1 MKNIIKTMLL
11 SVVVLGMSS
20 CTEEKILDLKPVNN
34 ILSPDAFK
42 TPTLIATYMNGVYNA
57 AAIGQYNAAP
67 TSPNGGRGYVWGAA
81 FVEQG
86 EARGEDVV
94 NMQTFYELTYRSTYD
109 PTTANNV
116 YYWVDGYRLIN
127 RCNIMI
133 EGATDAAAKGIIT
146 QAVANDY
153 IGQSKFLRAI
163 THLELLT
170 YFARPYN
177 FTPGATHPGVPYRE
191 VGINTS
197 EDIASE
203 AAKPRNT
210 VGDVYAKV
218 LADLNAAETLI
229 TTGSST
235 AFSSRVVGKASK
247 WAAIAFK
254 TRLYLQKRDWAN
266 VIVEGNKLT
275 GAFALTVD
283 PYAPFQNTT
292 GVAPSNSESI
302 FSIQHSAISNPG
314 SNAALASILKDR
326 ALVCISPIIWR
337 DKDWLTDDKRRE
349 NGKFIFTPASGIKY
363 SNKYTDVTN
372 RTDAAPVIRYA
383 EVVLNMA
390 EAQAR
395 LSNPAA
401 ALTLLNSVRNRSL
414 ANPVATGTNPIG
426 QAYTAASFTSDAALV
441 AAILKERRIE
451 FLQEGRRWTDIHRL
465 QGDPIQA
472 IADANKGIPAKC
484 ANGAPAAAAFVLT
497 TPFVVTTP
505 IAAIPG
511 TDYKFLW
518 PIPQLEMN
526 TNPGLGQ
533 NPDW

>member
-1 MKNIIKTMLL
+1 MKNIIKTILL

-20 CTEEKILDLKPVNN
+20 CTEEKILDLKPINN
-34 ILSPDAFK
+34 ILDPDAFT
-42 TPTLIATYMNGVYNA
+42 TPTLISSYMNGVYNA
-57 AAIGQYNAAP
+57 AAIGQYNAVP

-94 NMQTFYELTYRSTYD
+94 NMATFYELTYKSTYD

-127 RCNIMI
+127 RCNLMI
-133 EGATDAAAKGIIT
+133 EGVTGAVANGVIS

-153 IGQSKFLRAI
+153 IGQAKFLRAI

-170 YFARPYN
+170 YFARPYY
-177 FTPGATHPGVPYRE
+177 FTAGATHPGIPYRE
-191 VGINTS
+191 VGVNTN
-197 EDIASE
+197 EEIASE
-203 AAKPRNT
+203 TAKPRNT
-210 VGDVYAKV
+210 VAECYAKI

-229 TTGSST
+229 TANKTIG
-235 AFSSRVVGKASK
+235 RASK
-247 WAAIAFK
+247 TAAIAFK

-266 VIVEGNKLT
+266 VIAEGTKLNGVYT
-275 GAFALTVD
+275 LTAD
-283 PYAPFQNTT
+283 PYGPFGTTATTNT
-292 GVAPSNSESI
+292 ESI
-302 FSIQHSAISNPG
+302 FSIVHSATSNPG
-314 SNAALASILKDR
+314 VNASLPSILKNR
-326 ALVCISPIIWR
+326 ALVCISPILWR
-337 DKDWLTDDKRRE
+337 DTQWWLADDKRRE
-349 NGKFIFTPASGIKY
+349 DGKFIYTAAGIKY
-363 SNKYTDVTN
+363 TNKYIDITN
-372 RTDAAPVIRYA
+372 QSDPAPVIRYA

-395 LSNPAA
+395 LSNLPAA
-401 ALTLLNSVRNRSL
+401 LNLLNSVRNRSL
-414 ANPVATGTNPIG
+414 ANPIATVANPIG
-426 QAYTAASFTSDAALV
+426 QAYTSASFTTDATMV

-465 QGDPIQA
+465 QADPIA
-472 IADANKGIPAKC
+472 AVATDGIPAKF
-484 ANGAPAAAAFVLT
+484 ASATPPVAAYVLGNS
-497 TPFVVTTP
+497 FVVTTP

-511 TDYKFLW
+511 SDYKFLW

-533 NPDW
+533 NTGW

>member
-1 MKNIIKTMLL
+1 MKNIIKTIIL

-34 ILSPDAFK
+34 ILSPDAFT
-42 TPTLIATYMNGVYNA
+42 TPTLISTYMNGVYNA

-86 EARGEDVV
+86 ETRGEDVV
-94 NMQTFYELTYRSTYD
+94 NMATFYELTYKATYD

-127 RCNIMI
+127 RCNLMI
-133 EGATDAAAKGIIT
+133 EGVTGAVAKGVIT
-146 QAVANDY
+146 QAVADNY
-153 IGQSKFLRAI
+153 IGQCKFLRAI

-177 FTPGATHPGVPYRE
+177 FTPGATHPGIPYRE
-191 VGINTS
+191 VGVNTS
-197 EDIASE
+197 EEIASE
-203 AAKPRNT
+203 SAKPRNT
-210 VGDVYAKV
+210 VAEVYAKV
-218 LADLNAAETLI
+218 LTDLNAAETLI
-229 TTGSST
+229 TTGNST
-235 AFSSRVVGKASK
+235 AFSGRVVGRASK

-275 GAFALTVD
+275 GVFALTAD
-283 PYAPFQNTT
+283 PYAPFQNSSSSAATN
-292 GVAPSNSESI
+292 NSESI
-302 FSIQHSAISNPG
+302 FSIQHSATANPG
-314 SNAALASILKDR
+314 VNASLPSILKNR
-326 ALVCISPIIWR
+326 ALVCISPILWR
-337 DKDWLTDDKRRE
+337 DTQWWLADDKRRE
-349 NGKFIFTPASGIKY
+349 DGKFIYTAAGIKY
-363 SNKYTDVTN
+363 TNKYTDIVN
-372 RTDAAPVIRYA
+372 QTDAAPVIRYA

-395 LSNPAA
+395 LSNLPA

-414 ANPVATGTNPIG
+414 ANPVATPTNPVG
-426 QAYTAASFTSDAALV
+426 QAYTSASFTTNATMV

-465 QGDPIQA
+465 QYDDLAPV
-472 IADANKGIPAKC
+472 NGIPAKV
-484 ANGAPAAAAFVLT
+484 ASGAPPATAAFVLGNSYVIT
-497 TPFVVTTP
+497 TPV
-505 IAAIPG
+505 AAVPRD
-511 TDYKFLW
+511 DYKFLW
-518 PIPQLEMN
+518 PIPQIELN

-533 NPDW
+533 NPEW

>member
-1 MKNIIKTMLL
+1 MKNIIKTILL

-42 TPTLIATYMNGVYNA
+42 TPTLISTYMNGVYNA

-86 EARGEDVV
+86 ETRGEDVV
-94 NMQTFYELTYRSTYD
+94 NMQTFYELTYRGTYD

-133 EGATDAAAKGIIT
+133 EGSTDAVAKGIIT

-153 IGQSKFLRAI
+153 IGQCKFLRAI

-170 YFARPYN
+170 YFAKPYF
-177 FTPGATHPGVPYRE
+177 FTPGATHPGIPYRE
-191 VGINTS
+191 VGVNTS
-197 EDIASE
+197 EEIATESV
-203 AAKPRNT
+203 KPRNT
-210 VGDVYAKV
+210 VAEVYAKV
-218 LADLNAAETLI
+218 LTDLNDAETLI
-229 TTGSST
+229 TTGNSAS
-235 AFSSRVVGKASK
+235 FSSRVIGRASK

-266 VIVEGNKLT
+266 VIVEGNKLSA
-275 GAFALTVD
+275 AFAITAD

-292 GVAPSNSESI
+292 GTAPSNSESI

-326 ALVCISPIIWR
+326 ALVCISPILWR
-337 DKDWLTDDKRRE
+337 DPKWLADDKRRE
-349 NGKFIFTPASGIKY
+349 NGKFIYTPSTGIKY

-395 LSNPAA
+395 LSNPTA

-414 ANPVATGTNPIG
+414 AIPAT
-426 QAYTAASFTSDAALV
+426 QAYTAASFASDAALV
-441 AAILKERRIE
+441 EAILKERRIE

-465 QGDPIQA
+465 QGDPIPS
-472 IADANKGIPAKC
+472 IADANKGIPAKF
-484 ANGAPAAAAFVLT
+484 ANGAPAAAAYVLGNS
-497 TPFVVTTP
+497 FVVTTSIAP
-505 IAAIPG
+505 IAY
-511 TDYKFLW
+511 DSFKFLW
-518 PIPQLEMN
+518 PIPQIELN

>member
-1 MKNIIKTMLL
+1 MKNIIKTILL

-34 ILSPDAFK
+34 ILSPDAFT
-42 TPTLIATYMNGVYNA
+42 TPTLVATYMNGVYNA

-94 NMQTFYELTYRSTYD
+94 NMATFYELTYTATYD

-127 RCNIMI
+127 RANIMI
-133 EGATDAAAKGIIT
+133 EGATEAAAKGVIT
-146 QAVANDY
+146 QAAANDY
-153 IGQSKFLRAI
+153 IGQCKFLRAI

-170 YFARPYN
+170 YFAQPYN
-177 FTPGATHPGVPYRE
+177 FTAGATHPGIPYRE
-191 VGINTS
+191 VGVNTA
-197 EDIASE
+197 EEIASE
-203 AAKPRNT
+203 SLKPRNT
-210 VGDVYAKV
+210 VAEVYDKV
-218 LADLNAAETLI
+218 LADLNSAETLI
-229 TTGSST
+229 TTGSSAT
-235 AFSSRVVGKASK
+235 FSSRVVGRASK

-275 GAFALTVD
+275 GAFALATD

-292 GVAPSNSESI
+292 GIAPSNSESI

-326 ALVCISPIIWR
+326 SLVCISPILWR
-337 DKDWLTDDKRRE
+337 DTASWLTDDKRRE
-349 NGKFIFTPASGIKY
+349 DGKFIFTLAGIKY

-395 LSNPAA
+395 LSNLPA
-401 ALTLLNSVRNRSL
+401 ALTLLNSVRDRSL
-414 ANPVATGTNPIG
+414 ANKATQTYTGFATN
-426 QAYTAASFTSDAALV
+426 AAMV

-465 QGDPIQA
+465 QYDDLAPV
-472 IADANKGIPAKC
+472 NGIPAKF
-484 ANGAPAAAAFVLT
+484 ANGATPPAAAFVLT
-497 TPFVVTTP
+497 NSFVVTTP
-505 IAAIPG
+505 VAAIPK
-511 TDYKFLW
+511 DNYKFLW
-518 PIPQLEMN
+518 PIPQIELN

-533 NPDW
+533 NPSW

>member
-1 MKNIIKTMLL
+1 MKNIIKTILL

-34 ILSPDAFK
+34 ILSPDAFT

-86 EARGEDVV
+86 ETRGEDVV
-94 NMQTFYELTYRSTYD
+94 NMATFYELTYKATYD
-109 PTTANNV
+109 PTTPNNV

-133 EGATDAAAKGIIT
+133 EGTTEAAAKGVIT

-153 IGQSKFLRAI
+153 IGQAKFLRAI

-177 FTPGATHPGVPYRE
+177 YTAGATHPGIPYRE
-191 VGINTS
+191 VGVNTS
-197 EDIASE
+197 EEIATES
-203 AAKPRNT
+203 AKPRNT
-210 VGDVYAKV
+210 VGEVYAKV
-218 LADLNAAETLI
+218 LADLNSAETLI

-235 AFSSRVVGKASK
+235 AFASRVVGRASK

-266 VIVEGNKLT
+266 VIFEGNKLT
-275 GAFALTVD
+275 GAFALTAD

-292 GVAPSNSESI
+292 SVVPSNSESI
-302 FSIQHSAISNPG
+302 FSIQHSATANPG
-314 SNAALASILKDR
+314 VNASLPSVLKNR
-326 ALVCISPIIWR
+326 ALVCISPILWR
-337 DKDWLTDDKRRE
+337 DKEWLADDKRRE
-349 NGKFIFTPASGIKY
+349 DGKFIYTAAGIKY
-363 SNKYTDVTN
+363 TNKYTDITN
-372 RTDAAPVIRYA
+372 QTDAAPVVRYA

-395 LSNPAA
+395 LSNPTT

-414 ANPVATGTNPIG
+414 ANPIATPTNPIG
-426 QAYTAASFTSDAALV
+426 QAYTAASFTTDAALV

-465 QGDPIQA
+465 QGDPIVSVA
-472 IADANKGIPAKC
+472 IDGIPAKY
-484 ANGAPAAAAFVLT
+484 ASATPAVAAYVLT
-497 TPFVVTTP
+497 NSFVVTTS
-505 IAAIPG
+505 IAAIKG
-511 TDYKFLW
+511 DDYKFLW
-518 PIPQLEMN
+518 PIPQIELN

-533 NPDW
+533 NPIW

>member
-1 MKNIIKTMLL
+1 MKNIIKTILL

-34 ILSPDAFK
+34 ILSPDAFT
-42 TPTLIATYMNGVYNA
+42 TPTLVATYMNGVYNA
-57 AAIGQYNAAP
+57 AAVGQYNAVP

-86 EARGEDVV
+86 EMRGEDVV
-94 NMQTFYELTYRSTYD
+94 NMQTFYELTYRATYD
-109 PTTANNV
+109 PTTPNNV

-133 EGATDAAAKGIIT
+133 EGATEAAAKGVIT
-146 QAVANDY
+146 QAAANDY

-170 YFARPYN
+170 YFAKPYN
-177 FTPGATHPGVPYRE
+177 STAGATHAGIPYRE
-191 VGINTS
+191 VGVNTTT
-197 EDIASE
+197 EIASE
-203 AAKPRNT
+203 SAKPRNT
-210 VGDVYAKV
+210 VAECYTKI
-218 LADLNAAETLI
+218 LADLNDAETLI
-229 TTGSST
+229 TTGNST
-235 AFSSRVVGKASK
+235 AFASRVVGRASK

-266 VIVEGNKLT
+266 VILEGNKLST
-275 GAFALTVD
+275 AFALTAD
-283 PYAPFQNTT
+283 PYAPFQNTST
-292 GVAPSNSESI
+292 VATSNSESI
-302 FSIQHSAISNPG
+302 FSIQHSATSNPTVNG
-314 SNAALASILKDR
+314 ALAPILKDR

-337 DKDWLTDDKRRE
+337 DPQWLADDKRRAD
-349 NGKFIFTPASGIKY
+349 GKFIYTAAGIKY

-390 EAQAR
+390 EAKAR
-395 LSNPAA
+395 LLDLPG

-414 ANPVATGTNPIG
+414 ADVAT
-426 QAYTAASFTSDAALV
+426 QAYTSTSFTTDATMV

-465 QGDPIQA
+465 IGDPIA
-472 IADANKGIPAKC
+472 AVATTGIPAKFN
-484 ANGAPAAAAFVLT
+484 NGSPATTAYVLGNS
-497 TPFVVTTP
+497 FVVTTP
-505 IAAIPG
+505 IAAIPA
-511 TDYKFLW
+511 TDRRFLW

>member
-1 MKNIIKTMLL
+1 MKNIIKTILL

-34 ILSPDAFK
+34 ILSPDAF
-42 TPTLIATYMNGVYNA
+42 TSPTLVATYMNGVYNA

-94 NMQTFYELTYRSTYD
+94 NMATFYELTYRSTYD

-127 RCNIMI
+127 RANIMI
-133 EGATDAAAKGIIT
+133 EGATEAAAKGVIT
-146 QAVANDY
+146 QAAANDY
-153 IGQSKFLRAI
+153 IGQCKFLRAI
-163 THLELLT
+163 THLELVT
-170 YFARPYN
+170 FFARPYN
-177 FTPGATHPGVPYRE
+177 YTPGATHPGIPYRE
-191 VGINTS
+191 VGVNTS
-197 EDIASE
+197 EEIASE

-210 VGDVYAKV
+210 VGEVYAKV
-218 LADLNAAETLI
+218 LADLNSAEALI
-229 TTGSST
+229 TTGSSAT
-235 AFSSRVVGKASK
+235 FSSRVVGRASK

-266 VIVEGNKLT
+266 VIAEGVKLN
-275 GAFALTVD
+275 GAFALTAD

-292 GVAPSNSESI
+292 TAATSNSESI
-302 FSIQHSAISNPG
+302 FSIQHSATSNPQV
-314 SNAALASILKDR
+314 NAALASILKDR
-326 ALVCISPIIWR
+326 ALVCISPILWR
-337 DKDWLTDDKRRE
+337 DTKWWKADDKRRE
-349 NGKFIFTPASGIKY
+349 DGKFIYTAAGIKY
-363 SNKYTDVTN
+363 TNKYTDVTN

-390 EAQAR
+390 EAYAR
-395 LSNPAA
+395 QSNLPE
-401 ALTLLNSVRNRSL
+401 ALKLLNSVRNRSL
-414 ANPVATGTNPIG
+414 ADVAG
-426 QAYTAASFTSDAALV
+426 QAYTDTSFPTNETMV
-441 AAILKERRIE
+441 EAILKERRIE

-465 QGDPIQA
+465 QGDPIA
-472 IADANKGIPAKC
+472 LVATNGIPAKY
-484 ANGAPAAAAFVLT
+484 ANATPATAAFVLGNS
-497 TPFVVTTP
+497 FVVTTP

-511 TDYKFLW
+511 TDRRFLW
-518 PIPQLEMN
+518 PIPQIELN

-533 NPDW
+533 NEGWQ

>member
-1 MKNIIKTMLL
+1 MKNIIKTILL
-11 SVVVLGMSS
+11 SAVVLGMSS

-34 ILSPDAFK
+34 ILSPDAFT
-42 TPTLIATYMNGVYNA
+42 TPTLISTYMNGVYNA

-81 FVEQG
+81 YVEQG

-94 NMQTFYELTYRSTYD
+94 NMATFYELTYRGTYD

-127 RCNIMI
+127 RCNLMI
-133 EGATDAAAKGIIT
+133 EGTTDAVAKGIIT
-146 QAVANDY
+146 KAVGDDY

-177 FTPGATHPGVPYRE
+177 FTAGATHPGIPYRE
-191 VGINTS
+191 VGVNTFAEIDS
-197 EDIASE
+197 ES
-203 AAKPRNT
+203 AKPRNT
-210 VGDVYAKV
+210 VAECYTKI
-218 LADLNAAETLI
+218 LADLNDAEALI
-229 TTGSST
+229 TTGSSS
-235 AFSSRVVGKASK
+235 AFASRVVGRASK

-254 TRLYLQKRDWAN
+254 TRLYLQKRDWPN
-266 VIVEGNKLT
+266 VLVEGAKLNS
-275 GAFALTVD
+275 AFALAAD
-283 PYAPFQNTT
+283 PYAPFQN
-292 GVAPSNSESI
+292 SNSTLTSNPESI
-302 FSIQHSAISNPG
+302 FTIQHSATANPG
-314 SNAALASILKDR
+314 VNAALASILKDR

-337 DKDWLTDDKRRE
+337 DPQWLADDKRRE
-349 NGKFIFTPASGIKY
+349 EGKFIYTPPLPNAQLKY

-372 RTDAAPVIRYA
+372 RTDGAPVIRYA

-390 EAQAR
+390 EANAR
-395 LSNPAA
+395 LGNLPA

-414 ANPVATGTNPIG
+414 ANPTT
-426 QAYTAASFTSDAALV
+426 QAYTAASFTTDAAMV

-465 QGDPIQA
+465 QGDPIASVA
-472 IADANKGIPAKC
+472 IDGIPAKM
-484 ANGAPAAAAFVLT
+484 ANAAPAATAFVLGNSY
-497 TPFVVTTP
+497 VITTP

-511 TDYKFLW
+511 SNYRFLW

>member
-34 ILSPDAFK
+34 ILSPDAFT

-57 AAIGQYNAAP
+57 AAIGQYTAAP

-86 EARGEDVV
+86 ECRGEDVV
-94 NMQTFYELTYRSTYD
+94 NMATFYELTYKATYD

-133 EGATDAAAKGIIT
+133 EGTTEAVAKGIIS
-146 QAVANDY
+146 QDVANDY
-153 IGQSKFLRAI
+153 IGQAKFLRAI

-177 FTPGATHPGVPYRE
+177 FTPGATHPGIPYRE
-191 VGINTS
+191 VGVNTS

-203 AAKPRNT
+203 SAKPRNT
-210 VGDVYAKV
+210 VGEVYTKV
-218 LADLNAAETLI
+218 LNDLNDAETLI
-229 TTGSST
+229 TTGNST
-235 AFSSRVVGKASK
+235 ANGGRLVGRASK

-266 VIVEGNKLT
+266 VILEGNKLT
-275 GAFALTVD
+275 GAFTLTAD
-283 PYAPFQNTT
+283 PYAPFQGSSAAATSNT
-292 GVAPSNSESI
+292 ESI
-302 FSIQHSAISNPG
+302 FSIQHSATANPG
-314 SNAALASILKDR
+314 VNGSLPSVLRNR
-326 ALVCISPIIWR
+326 ALICVSPILWR
-337 DKDWLTDDKRRE
+337 DAQWLANDKRRE
-349 NGKFIFTPASGIKY
+349 DGKFIYTDPKTGVKY
-363 SNKYTDVTN
+363 TNKYTDIVN
-372 RTDAAPVIRYA
+372 QTDAAPVIRYA

-395 LSNPAA
+395 LSNLPT

-414 ANPVATGTNPIG
+414 FDATT
-426 QAYTAASFTSDAALV
+426 QAYTSSSFPTDATMV

-465 QGDPIQA
+465 QGDPIASVA
-472 IADANKGIPAKC
+472 IDGIPAKV
-484 ANGAPAAAAFVLT
+484 ASGSTPAAAAYVLT
-497 TPFVVTTP
+497 NSYVVTTTVP
-505 IAAIPG
+505 AVPG
-511 TDYKFLW
+511 ANYKFLW

>member
-1 MKNIIKTMLL
+1 MKNIIKTILL

-20 CTEEKILDLKPVNN
+20 CTEEKILDLKPINN
-34 ILSPDAFK
+34 ILDPDAFT
-42 TPTLIATYMNGVYNA
+42 TPTLISSYMNGVYNA
-57 AAIGQYNAAP
+57 AAIGQYNAVP

-94 NMQTFYELTYRSTYD
+94 NMATFYELTYKATYD

-127 RCNIMI
+127 RCNLMI
-133 EGATDAAAKGIIT
+133 EGVTGAVAKGVIT
-146 QAVANDY
+146 QAVGNDY
-153 IGQSKFLRAI
+153 IGQAKFLRAI

-177 FTPGATHPGVPYRE
+177 FTAGATHPGIPYRE
-191 VGINTS
+191 VGVNTN
-197 EDIASE
+197 EEIASE
-203 AAKPRNT
+203 SAKPRNT
-210 VGDVYAKV
+210 VAECYTKI
-218 LADLNAAETLI
+218 LADLNDAETLI

-235 AFSSRVVGKASK
+235 ANSGRVVGKASK

-266 VIVEGNKLT
+266 VIAEGIKLN
-275 GAFALTVD
+275 GAFALAAD
-283 PYAPFQNTT
+283 PYTPFVGTT
-292 GVAPSNSESI
+292 AVAPPNTESI
-302 FSIQHSAISNPG
+302 FSIQHSSTVNPG
-314 SNAALASILKDR
+314 VNASLPSILKNR
-326 ALVCISPIIWR
+326 ALVCISPILWR
-337 DKDWLTDDKRRE
+337 DTQWWLADDKRRE
-349 NGKFIFTPASGIKY
+349 DGKFIYTAGGIKY
-363 SNKYTDVTN
+363 TNKYTDITN
-372 RTDAAPVIRYA
+372 QTDAAPVIRYA

-395 LSNPAA
+395 LSNLPA
-401 ALTLLNSVRNRSL
+401 ALTLLNSVRNRAL
-414 ANPVATGTNPIG
+414 ASPAT
-426 QAYTAASFTSDAALV
+426 QAYTATSFTTNATMV

-465 QGDPIQA
+465 QGDPIASVA
-472 IADANKGIPAKC
+472 IDGIPAKY
-484 ANGAPAAAAFVLT
+484 ASAVPAAAAFVLGNG
-497 TPFVVTTP
+497 FVVTTP
-505 IAAIPG
+505 VAAVSG

-533 NPDW
+533 NPGW